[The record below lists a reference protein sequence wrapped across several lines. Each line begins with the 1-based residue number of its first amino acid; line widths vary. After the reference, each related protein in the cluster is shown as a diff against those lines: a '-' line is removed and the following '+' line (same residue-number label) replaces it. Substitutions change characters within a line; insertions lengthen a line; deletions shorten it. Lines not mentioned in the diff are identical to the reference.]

1 MSPKKI
7 FAIALIVLIIP
18 AAANSFN
25 PNSNQQFTLEFA
37 GLTREGDSL
46 FKSGDYEKSRQI
58 YLEALAAQDQFQE
71 ADEKL
76 TCLNM
81 LGILSVFLNEYQS
94 AENYFTQALTLAEQR
109 SSIEQ
114 KYYSTSIGITGLL
127 SGYEKHS
134 DSGDYKEGEE
144 ILNQAISLARDIQN
158 VELEIKCHKYLS
170 TLFFITNDLENY
182 FLHNSEIVNL
192 ANYIENKR
200 ELFAAYNNIG
210 NYFYKKNQFSS
221 ASLNY
226 RLAVEIG
233 RKHLDKKKLVGTL
246 INNAKVYFLFDD
258 LENSSNSLLEALS
271 ISEEVKD
278 ERVIPSILNSLGL
291 IKLRKGITTKNKEY
305 LNEALS
311 YFNRNRLAAKT
322 NNNPDREIESLNNT
336 GQVLLSLGLYQE
348 AMEKYEHALR
358 HVETIKVE
366 GLQEHISVNIG
377 RVLTRQKKYNDAIKM
392 FERALDYGNKHGDR
406 SLLQN
411 ASEGLGRVYDLQKD
425 THQAIAFYEMAL
437 SFIEEIRNSIELD
450 LNKAGYTSYY
460 NDVYERLITL
470 YYKQSVSSR
479 KNEYLDKLFH
489 TIEKRKYAAYLKDQ
503 FISGDRSQQER
514 DPDEKKQL
522 LDLTFEKIRS
532 LRSTL
537 ENEKFLPEKKE
548 NTIKSV
554 IRYEQEYARLLS
566 DEYPKTSEL
575 INSSHLDRQLIQD
588 VLIPNGCALIEYFLG
603 EETSYLVLLTKKT
616 FHLFELPES
625 PSIKN
630 SVKVYLKMLS
640 DPAVEPEYIHQLGK
654 KIHSRLFNP
663 ITPYLTDETKHLII
677 VPDGIL
683 CYLPFET
690 LISPNRN
697 DLPEYLAFKYS
708 ISYLPSASHLIHL
721 INKPQPHVFTKDFVA
736 FGSPDYQID
745 PHDVGDLTHIQYRQ
759 YVRSGHSF
767 YDLPF
772 TGKEIK
778 KICRY
783 FPKGQYECYLNQDA
797 NERNVKQLP
806 VNYTK
811 IIHFACHSISDSTNP
826 LTSALIM
833 SLKGNG
839 PDDGFLKTYELHQ
852 LELNPLLVVLSA
864 CQTGTGVLE
873 KEGFFGLP
881 RAFFLNGAKSV
892 LASLW
897 RVNDK
902 ATSVFMDTFYRYLSG
917 GEQIEEALRLTKI
930 KMIKTPYKHPY
941 YWSSFVLNG
950 CFNYSL
956 SN

>member
-291 IKLRKGITTKNKEY
+291 IKLRKGITTKNKEC

-311 YFNRNRLAAKT
+311 YFNRNRLATKT

-336 GQVLLSLGLYQE
+336 GQVLLSLG
-348 AMEKYEHALR
+348 
-358 HVETIKVE
+358 
-366 GLQEHISVNIG
+366 
-377 RVLTRQKKYNDAIKM
+377 
-392 FERALDYGNKHGDR
+392 
-406 SLLQN
+406 
-411 ASEGLGRVYDLQKD
+411 
-425 THQAIAFYEMAL
+425 
-437 SFIEEIRNSIELD
+437 
-450 LNKAGYTSYY
+450 
-460 NDVYERLITL
+460 
-470 YYKQSVSSR
+470 
-479 KNEYLDKLFH
+479 
-489 TIEKRKYAAYLKDQ
+489 
-503 FISGDRSQQER
+503 
-514 DPDEKKQL
+514 
-522 LDLTFEKIRS
+522 
-532 LRSTL
+532 
-537 ENEKFLPEKKE
+537 
-548 NTIKSV
+548 
-554 IRYEQEYARLLS
+554 
-566 DEYPKTSEL
+566 
-575 INSSHLDRQLIQD
+575 
-588 VLIPNGCALIEYFLG
+588 
-603 EETSYLVLLTKKT
+603 
-616 FHLFELPES
+616 
-625 PSIKN
+625 
-630 SVKVYLKMLS
+630 
-640 DPAVEPEYIHQLGK
+640 
-654 KIHSRLFNP
+654 
-663 ITPYLTDETKHLII
+663 
-677 VPDGIL
+677 
-683 CYLPFET
+683 
-690 LISPNRN
+690 
-697 DLPEYLAFKYS
+697 
-708 ISYLPSASHLIHL
+708 
-721 INKPQPHVFTKDFVA
+721 
-736 FGSPDYQID
+736 
-745 PHDVGDLTHIQYRQ
+745 
-759 YVRSGHSF
+759 
-767 YDLPF
+767 
-772 TGKEIK
+772 
-778 KICRY
+778 
-783 FPKGQYECYLNQDA
+783 
-797 NERNVKQLP
+797 
-806 VNYTK
+806 
-811 IIHFACHSISDSTNP
+811 
-826 LTSALIM
+826 
-833 SLKGNG
+833 
-839 PDDGFLKTYELHQ
+839 
-852 LELNPLLVVLSA
+852 
-864 CQTGTGVLE
+864 
-873 KEGFFGLP
+873 
-881 RAFFLNGAKSV
+881 
-892 LASLW
+892 
-897 RVNDK
+897 
-902 ATSVFMDTFYRYLSG
+902 
-917 GEQIEEALRLTKI
+917 
-930 KMIKTPYKHPY
+930 
-941 YWSSFVLNG
+941 
-950 CFNYSL
+950 
-956 SN
+956 